1 MPIFESVDGQLTA
14 LRQVRPGADLYES
27 EIEDLLWANLEAFN
41 GTDLFPVARQPII
54 DTGGRPDVIALDES
68 GRLVVFE
75 VKRSIERTQLAQC
88 LEYAGWAR
96 RTSLDTLCRLYHG
109 GADRFFLDWQEFT
122 GTGTPVTV
130 EPSPVLV
137 LVAQEFDDRTSDA
150 LGFLTDSGLP
160 VYPVPVSAYEDGQR
174 RRLYLIGS
182 DYDDTGITEP
192 VVPGARR
199 TPTAYTYKGRR
210 LVVADLIEAGFLQ
223 VGETIEYRRAREGR
237 VFSDSSRQTAA
248 SSSKMAAC
256 STRCPVRHASSPTSP
271 PFPAGKCGPLRSA
284 AESGCST
291 SVENSLRQLQE
302 RPPRGRLA
310 TRDRSPAPISL
321 AAPASPSPPGLTD
334 PPEAARSRTRNA
346 AP

>member
-1 MPIFESVDGQLTA
+1 MPIFEANGGQLTA

-27 EIEDLLWANLEAFN
+27 EIEDLLWANLDAFY
-41 GTDLFPVARQPII
+41 GTDLFPVARQPVI
-54 DTGGRPDVIALDES
+54 DTGGRPDVIALDET

-210 LVVADLIEAGFLQ
+210 LVVADLIEAGFLRA
-223 VGETIEYRRAREGR
+223 GETIEYRRTREGKVFPARLTDDGR
-237 VFSDSSRQTAA
+237 VQLEDGRIFDSLSR
-248 SSSKMAAC
+248 AAC
-256 STRCPVRHASSPTSP
+256 ELANIAALPGWEVWTAPERG
-271 PFPAGKCGPLRSA
+271 GKRLMDIRNEFLEA
-284 AESGCST
+284 VST
-291 SVENSLRQLQE
+291 SS
-302 RPPRGRLA
+302 A
-310 TRDRSPAPISL
+310 TVVSGDA
-321 AAPASPSPPGLTD
+321 
-334 PPEAARSRTRNA
+334 
-346 AP
+346 